1 MRPCFLREGIQMK
14 GTYVTHVITTP
25 PPPLVCVSVP
35 ALGRAAASAAPLQ
48 THCNSDG
55 CQGNVA
61 VASTLPALVVVGG
74 LGGAISR
81 PSHMTCPTP
90 FPSIVSLGW
99 HSAGWA
105 LFYHRPPA
113 QSDAS
118 SWGDPELAMIS
129 STSSSSSMTASSSST
144 SHQHHRGADRSG
156 SRRLCC
162 CVGFP
167 CLCFGTGLHAFTFR
181 DSLIYGTLARF
192 SS

>member
-14 GTYVTHVITTP
+14 GTYVTHVITTSP
-25 PPPLVCVSVP
+25 PPTSHLPLLVCVSVP

-61 VASTLPALVVVGG
+61 VASTLPALVVVEG
-74 LGGAISR
+74 LGGGAISR

-99 HSAGWA
+99 HSAGWV

-129 STSSSSSMTASSSST
+129 STS
-144 SHQHHRGADRSG
+144 
-156 SRRLCC
+156 
-162 CVGFP
+162 
-167 CLCFGTGLHAFTFR
+167 
-181 DSLIYGTLARF
+181 F
-192 SS
+192 SW